1 MVAVEMD
8 MVVSGLMVIL
18 RQELVTS
25 VAHNLLHITNVIMHI
40 DTSHTLHGEL
50 EETVLEKVTEVL
62 EVVKV

>member
-1 MVAVEMD
+1 MD
-8 MVVSGLMVIL
+8 MVVTGLTVIL

-25 VAHNLLHITNVIMHI
+25 VAHNLLHITNVTMHI
-40 DTSHTLHGEL
+40 DISHTLLGEL